1 MQKVE
6 ATVCR
11 TCRVLYGTRIEQI
24 FRLSSLTGRMAFLF
38 IQEIFLAA
46 TASFHR
52 VFFAV
57 RQQSEGQRAV
67 YATHL
72 GRLDDVVPGVD
83 GEVPELAVLLVE
95 VPDVHGVV
103 VGDELVAGRPLHHV
117 DLRLEV
123 VRLVGLAHLDDAE
136 HHDEDGRP
144 DVQVLPRHIESHAE
158 DDRRRKCPGDECLK
172 ALRRLSFL
180 VPLGDILP
188 EALLVLTFEI
198 GVVSVILPV
207 LEVLRA
213 DAVGAV
219 HVDGVLLQV
228 RLDLRQWPR
237 PGPHHHRAAARPP
250 PDTRTPAAG
259 VQQLWPRRRLHP
271 RQLLRRCVMAAPSG
285 AGRCRWRGRDAGGQA
300 AAHYLAAVLR
310 SLLSGECPNCK
321 HKAY

>member
-1 MQKVE
+1 MS
-6 ATVCR
+6 CI
-11 TCRVLYGTRIEQI
+11 YGTRIEQI

-144 DVQVLPRHIESHAE
+144 DVQVLPLAPQADASPIRSVDAGDEFFFFFVFFWHKCLERRNFAGNNSLSRQKAQFTSDQETSCSKQGTRYWEEEVLDPYRHIESHAE
-158 DDRRRKCPGDECLK
+158 DDRRRKCPGDECCK
-172 ALRRLSFL
+172 RSP
-180 VPLGDILP
+180 PLM
-188 EALLVLTFEI
+188 
-198 GVVSVILPV
+198 
-207 LEVLRA
+207 
-213 DAVGAV
+213 
-219 HVDGVLLQV
+219 Q
-228 RLDLRQWPR
+228 
-237 PGPHHHRAAARPP
+237 
-250 PDTRTPAAG
+250 
-259 VQQLWPRRRLHP
+259 
-271 RQLLRRCVMAAPSG
+271 C
-285 AGRCRWRGRDAGGQA
+285 
-300 AAHYLAAVLR
+300 
-310 SLLSGECPNCK
+310 NK
-321 HKAY
+321 

>member
-1 MQKVE
+1 MSCIIWHE
-6 ATVCR
+6 DR
-11 TCRVLYGTRIEQI
+11 TDFQALQSYRKDG
-24 FRLSSLTGRMAFLF
+24 FPF

-144 DVQVLPRHIESHAE
+144 DVQVLPLAPQADASPIRSVDA
-158 DDRRRKCPGDECLK
+158 GDEFFFLGHKCLE
-172 ALRRLSFL
+172 RRNFTGNNSL
-180 VPLGDILP
+180 
-188 EALLVLTFEI
+188 
-198 GVVSVILPV
+198 
-207 LEVLRA
+207 
-213 DAVGAV
+213 
-219 HVDGVLLQV
+219 
-228 RLDLRQWPR
+228 
-237 PGPHHHRAAARPP
+237 
-250 PDTRTPAAG
+250 
-259 VQQLWPRRRLHP
+259 P
-271 RQLLRRCVMAAPSG
+271 RQ
-285 AGRCRWRGRDAGGQA
+285 
-300 AAHYLAAVLR
+300 
-310 SLLSGECPNCK
+310 
-321 HKAY
+321 KAQFTSDQETPCSKQGTRY

>member
-1 MQKVE
+1 M
-6 ATVCR
+6 
-11 TCRVLYGTRIEQI
+11 
-24 FRLSSLTGRMAFLF
+24 
-38 IQEIFLAA
+38 
-46 TASFHR
+46 
-52 VFFAV
+52 

-188 EALLVLTFEI
+188 EALLVLAFEI

-228 RLDLRQWPR
+228 RLDLRQRPR
-237 PGPHHHRAAARPP
+237 PGPHHHRAARPP
-250 PDTRTPAAG
+250 S
-259 VQQLWPRRRLHP
+259 LSRLSFSLSPLAHDQTISFSLP
-271 RQLLRRCVMAAPSG
+271 PTDSCIFLLL
-285 AGRCRWRGRDAGGQA
+285 
-300 AAHYLAAVLR
+300 YLYFER
-310 SLLSGECPNCK
+310 FSLP
-321 HKAY
+321 HKAHHVLNVAFHIGDV

>member
-1 MQKVE
+1 
-6 ATVCR
+6 
-11 TCRVLYGTRIEQI
+11 
-24 FRLSSLTGRMAFLF
+24 MAFLF

-67 YATHL
+67 YAMHL

-144 DVQVLPRHIESHAE
+144 DVQVLPLATQADASPIRSVDAGDEFFFFFFWGTNAWSAGISQETIHFP
-158 DDRRRKCPGDECLK
+158 DRKHNSLPTRKLRVPNRGLGTGRRKCWILTGTLK
-172 ALRRLSFL
+172 AM
-180 VPLGDILP
+180 
-188 EALLVLTFEI
+188 
-198 GVVSVILPV
+198 
-207 LEVLRA
+207 
-213 DAVGAV
+213 
-219 HVDGVLLQV
+219 
-228 RLDLRQWPR
+228 PR
-237 PGPHHHRAAARPP
+237 MIAGGNAQEMSAAR
-250 PDTRTPAAG
+250 D
-259 VQQLWPRRRLHP
+259 RRH
-271 RQLLRRCVMAAPSG
+271 
-285 AGRCRWRGRDAGGQA
+285 
-300 AAHYLAAVLR
+300 
-310 SLLSGECPNCK
+310 
-321 HKAY
+321 